1 MKKIIL
7 LFTLLISL
15 FNYNLDAQVSGSF
28 MHDGVMREYRLF
40 LPIDYQSYESL
51 PLVFN
56 LHGFGSNA
64 FEQDIYSG
72 LNNVADTAKFFV
84 CTPQGYENS
93 WNVGWSIGSTKDDVG
108 FIDALID
115 TISLNYN
122 VDLEA
127 VFSTGMSNGGF
138 MSYKLAC
145 ELNNRIRAIASV
157 TGSMEPGEAQ
167 SCMPE
172 TSIPVMQ
179 IHGTADDV
187 VLYNGT
193 AFVSIPIEQLISNW
207 VDINE
212 CMMDGD
218 TIPVPDIA
226 PNDGTT
232 SERIEYKDCDGDS
245 RVVFYKVTGGGHTW
259 PGAPINIGVTSQD
272 FDASIEIWRFFK
284 PYASPLILSN
294 EELVNIPAEVDINP
308 NPFRDFLNLECEKDN
323 LKSIKIHNAI
333 GQLVFYQSD
342 INSQKLQVPTSGFQ
356 KGVYFINIETTEGVA
371 VLKTVKH

>member
-1 MKKIIL
+1 MKKI
-7 LFTLLISL
+7 TLLLTFLAFL
-15 FNYNLDAQVSGSF
+15 FYNDLNAQVSGSF
-28 MHDGVMREYRLF
+28 MHDGVLREYRLF
-40 LPIDYQSYESL
+40 LPTNYQNYETL

-64 FEQDIYSG
+64 FEQDIYTG

-84 CTPQGYENS
+84 CTPQGYQNS
-93 WNVGWSIGSTKDDVG
+93 WNVGWTIGSTEDDVG
-108 FIDALID
+108 FINALID
-115 TISLNYN
+115 TISSNYN

-145 ELNNRIRAIASV
+145 ELNDRIRAIASV
-157 TGSMEPGEAQ
+157 TGSMVEGEAQ
-167 SCMPE
+167 NCMPDA
-172 TSIPVMQ
+172 SIPVMQ

-193 AFVSIPIEQLISNW
+193 AFVSIPIEQLVSKW
-207 VDINE
+207 VDINQ
-212 CMMDGD
+212 CVMDGD

-232 SERIEYKDCDGDS
+232 SERIEYNDCDGES

-272 FDASIEIWRFFK
+272 FDASIEIWRFFR
-284 PYASPLILSN
+284 PYTSPLIVSN
-294 EELVNIPAEVDINP
+294 KELTNTAQVDANP
-308 NPFRDFLNLECEKDN
+308 NPFHEFINLKSENGNLE
-323 LKSIKIHNAI
+323 SIKIHNAI
-333 GQLVFYQSD
+333 GQLVFYQFD
-342 INSQKLQVPTSGFQ
+342 IDSQKFQVPTSGFQ
-356 KGVYFINIETTEGVA
+356 KGVYFINIETNEGVA
-371 VLKTVKH
+371 ILKSIKQ